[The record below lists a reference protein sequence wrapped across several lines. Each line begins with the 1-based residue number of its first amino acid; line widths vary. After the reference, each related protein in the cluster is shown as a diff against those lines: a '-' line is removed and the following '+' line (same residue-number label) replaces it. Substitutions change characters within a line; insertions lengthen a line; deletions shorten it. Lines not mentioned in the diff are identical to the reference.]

1 MPGSLSC
8 LNPSNWFP
16 YVGLVT
22 HCLSHKVFCCALQWE
37 VLEDS
42 LPASVGPELLERS
55 PVTHTVFFYRLSGLI
70 VLVLILYRV
79 FPQSYL
85 YFKLPESQYL
95 PYGFLAGAAFIAKLS
110 FMVDDRWHELAPG
123 AAPKAD
129 PAAPGPWLISSP
141 CCLRLLRVPCS
152 LLLFSLPAFPHRLCT
167 PLPSAHHCSQFL
179 YHVPRTPLSDS
190 IAVVCTICFFSL
202 FPATSLSTRFHLL
215 APWID

>member
-70 VLVLILYRV
+70 VLVLMLYRV

-129 PAAPGPWLISSP
+129 PAAPGLWLISSP
-141 CCLRLLRVPCS
+141 CCLRAPPCALLSAS
-152 LLLFSLPAFPHRLCT
+152 LLPPC
-167 PLPSAHHCSQFL
+167 LPSQTLHAPPKC
-179 YHVPRTPLSDS
+179 P
-190 IAVVCTICFFSL
+190 SL
-202 FPATSLSTRFHLL
+202 FPIPLPCSPYPPF
-215 APWID
+215 